1 MGRSRVSLL
10 VGRVL
15 ATDSCKVC
23 RGPAD
28 VPIQRSMSAVALTRG
43 SGTPVTVRTLAAP
56 LRYGLIQTEAWVGST
71 ARVTTF
77 SRSARIASISTASR
91 SRAVKAATVASAS

>member
-1 MGRSRVSLL
+1 MDYEGSTISRIHQDWT
-10 VGRVL
+10 R
-15 ATDSCKVC
+15 
-23 RGPAD
+23 RGDPAAALP
-28 VPIQRSMSAVALTRG
+28 VPCG

-71 ARVTTF
+71 ARVTTL